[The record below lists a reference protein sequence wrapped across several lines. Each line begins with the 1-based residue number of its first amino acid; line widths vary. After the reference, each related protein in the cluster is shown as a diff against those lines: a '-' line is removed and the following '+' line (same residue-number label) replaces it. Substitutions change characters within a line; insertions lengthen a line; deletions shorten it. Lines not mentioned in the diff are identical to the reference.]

1 MKGIILAGGTGSRLY
16 PLTVAVNKQ
25 LLPVYDKPM
34 IYYPLSILM
43 LAGIREILVITNPE
57 EQYLYKRLL
66 GDGSQWGLSIR
77 YASQEAPNGLAEAFI
92 IGEDFIDGDSVCL
105 ILGDN
110 IYHGHQ
116 LSELLRRSA
125 SLESG
130 AVVFGYRVN
139 NPERY
144 GVVSF
149 NDNGEPVSIEEKPE
163 HPGSSYAVTGIYFY
177 DSKVVSYAKSIK
189 PSARNELEITD
200 INNIYLRNGEL
211 KVEILSRGVAWLDMG
226 TPELLLEASLYIMT
240 LEKRLNC
247 QICSHDEIAYV
258 KHYIDADQLRRIAA
272 EYGNSDYGRYLTE
285 LAGSR
290 K

>member
-1 MKGIILAGGTGSRLY
+1 M
-16 PLTVAVNKQ
+16 
-25 LLPVYDKPM
+25 
-34 IYYPLSILM
+34 
-43 LAGIREILVITNPE
+43 
-57 EQYLYKRLL
+57 
-66 GDGSQWGLSIR
+66 
-77 YASQEAPNGLAEAFI
+77 
-92 IGEDFIDGDSVCL
+92 
-105 ILGDN
+105 
-110 IYHGHQ
+110 
-116 LSELLRRSA
+116 
-125 SLESG
+125 
-130 AVVFGYRVN
+130 
-139 NPERY
+139 
-144 GVVSF
+144 
-149 NDNGEPVSIEEKPE
+149 
-163 HPGSSYAVTGIYFY
+163 
-177 DSKVVSYAKSIK
+177 VSYAKSIK

-247 QICSHDEIAYV
+247 QICSPDEIAYV